1 VIPGWD
7 YAGIVSEVGTSV
19 TKVKPG
25 DRVYGFNSMQSCAAE
40 YVLLSSKYKHI
51 VARIPKGLSFEEAAS
66 LPSVAHTVSC
76 TLLRAENE
84 VPGGLKGKTV
94 FVSAGLGGCGSLA
107 LMLLKSVYGAGKVI
121 TTVSTKKVGHV
132 KEMLGEGVVD
142 QVIDYTK
149 QDVVKEIGVG
159 TVDFMFDTAMTCFPY
174 IAVLKPKTGLVL
186 SITGKSGETM
196 KKDMPQ
202 VPWLLAKLMDAHD
215 SMQKWRA
222 WRYDVRYDHVW
233 NNILDEGNAEQITKW
248 AEEGKLKAVIGKTAK
263 LSDLET
269 VRAMYEIVAQRKG
282 SVGKYVITID

>member
-1 VIPGWD
+1 VILGWD
-7 YAGIVSEVGTSV
+7 FAGIVSEVGSSV

-25 DRVYGFNSMQSCAAE
+25 DRVYGMTSMQSCAAE

-51 VARIPKGLSFEEAAS
+51 VSKIPEDFSFEEAAS
-66 LPSVAHTVSC
+66 LPSVAHTVIC

-94 FVSAGLGGCGSLA
+94 LVPAGLGGCGSMA

-121 TTVSTKKVGHV
+121 TTVSTKKVGLV

-159 TVDFMFDTAMTCFPY
+159 TVDFMFDTAMMVFTY

-186 SITGKSGETM
+186 SITGKSGETI
-196 KKDMPQ
+196 KKDLPD
-202 VPWLLAKLMDAHD
+202 VPWLLVKLMDAHD
-215 SMQKWRA
+215 SIQKWRA

-233 NNILDEGNAEQITKW
+233 VNLQEGNAEQITKW
-248 AEEGKLKAVIGKTAK
+248 AGEGKLKTVIGKTAK